1 MVTAG
6 WCRQPYPG
14 TVNPRTTWMHSARC
28 LPSRHG
34 SRLRAD
40 RSKSAYGR
48 KVCTCSQPLLTERDG
63 GRAPPTLQRVPPRS
77 PRRCAG
83 LVFTLTRHEYP
94 RRGRHGFG
102 PPGYPPG
109 TVMKTSRGTP
119 SPRPP
124 GSRPRTGGRLGPRSL
139 GACRAPAAHRFRSPR
154 CRARSRATGCCWR
167 RGAHEELATARR
179 VDAIPSVTISVPAPG
194 SLARRAGRSG
204 VPVRPRADGPTLPYR
219 RSQPAIRRRSS
230 PGLARRR
237 QALA

>member
-77 PRRCAG
+77 PRRCTG

-124 GSRPRTGGRLGPRSL
+124 GRDRGPGGVSVRGHWEPAARRPRTGSAPHDAEHDLAQPGVAGVEVRTRNSQPRDASTRRRHDL
-139 GACRAPAAHRFRSPR
+139 RSGAWFTRAP
-154 CRARSRATGCCWR
+154 
-167 RGAHEELATARR
+167 RGP
-179 VDAIPSVTISVPAPG
+179 VWG
-194 SLARRAGRSG
+194 AG
-204 VPVRPRADGPTLPYR
+204 
-219 RSQPAIRRRSS
+219 SS
-230 PGLARRR
+230 PG
-237 QALA
+237 